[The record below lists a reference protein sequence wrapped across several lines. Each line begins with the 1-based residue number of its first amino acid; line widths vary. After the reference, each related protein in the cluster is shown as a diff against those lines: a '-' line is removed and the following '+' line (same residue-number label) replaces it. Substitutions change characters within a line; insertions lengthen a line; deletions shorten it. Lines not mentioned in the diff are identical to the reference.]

1 MRPAQT
7 GFYRGVLANV
17 PVARSRRG
25 LAVSLEAWSAAVMG
39 PALAYAP
46 HYDRTTGLRYAE
58 RKGLPTWF
66 CWVAVL
72 LLLGRLA
79 GGAVAVRCG

>member
-1 MRPAQT
+1 M
-7 GFYRGVLANV
+7 
-17 PVARSRRG
+17 
-25 LAVSLEAWSAAVMG
+25 
-39 PALAYAP
+39 AYAP